1 MNLIEEIEI
10 RSFRS
15 IKSIS
20 LSGLD
25 DFTSLAG
32 LNNSG
37 KSNILRALNAF
48 FSGNTDDGIPLNVY
62 DDFYRPD
69 LKKHKA
75 KKIEVA
81 ITFKLPEHF
90 KFRKYLEG
98 VEGMLGSR
106 RFTIAKI
113 FHIKSDYP
121 SYTLDGRELDLEE
134 RLRADQFLQLIN
146 FRYIPNRVLPIDVIK
161 QEHRA
166 LMDVLV
172 RRLGQKAKGH
182 EKTFEA
188 IQEISESLVWALN
201 SRITEASPDVGNVRL
216 ATPTSWADMA
226 FTMGYKLGQ
235 GDMELDDFVQGSGIQ
250 SLLMFETLYL
260 IDRDYFQKFGWKQA
274 AVWIVEEPESSL
286 HASLEARVASYL
298 ASISSDPGSRLQV
311 LCTTHSDLMIQ
322 YSGKSFLIEKDGF
335 ETTFKEPSSP
345 REAIEELSNA
355 GVSRWVHPL
364 LYHPLDPI
372 IIVDGKYDHAFW
384 TEALKI
390 IRIKGHP
397 VITYLEIMDASSGT
411 GGNKQI
417 YNYVKANSQVIRKRP
432 KNSPVVV
439 VLDWEDSGNV
449 QSYKRL
455 FGRNDPFLI
464 FCWPEGEV
472 NPKLSKS
479 FRGTER
485 FYSDR
490 IIAEARNNGLQVAEY
505 SDGTLTVESDHYN
518 NTGKHIICDV
528 VKQGLMQEDLQYA
541 RSFMENVLRKIGM
554 M

>member
-1 MNLIEEIEI
+1 
-10 RSFRS
+10 
-15 IKSIS
+15 
-20 LSGLD
+20 
-25 DFTSLAG
+25 
-32 LNNSG
+32 
-37 KSNILRALNAF
+37 
-48 FSGNTDDGIPLNVY
+48 
-62 DDFYRPD
+62 
-69 LKKHKA
+69 
-75 KKIEVA
+75 
-81 ITFKLPEHF
+81 
-90 KFRKYLEG
+90 
-98 VEGMLGSR
+98 
-106 RFTIAKI
+106 
-113 FHIKSDYP
+113 
-121 SYTLDGRELDLEE
+121 
-134 RLRADQFLQLIN
+134 
-146 FRYIPNRVLPIDVIK
+146 
-161 QEHRA
+161 
-166 LMDVLV
+166 
-172 RRLGQKAKGH
+172 
-182 EKTFEA
+182 
-188 IQEISESLVWALN
+188 
-201 SRITEASPDVGNVRL
+201 VRL
-216 ATPTSWADMA
+216 L
-226 FTMGYKLGQ
+226 K
-235 GDMELDDFVQGSGIQ
+235 
-250 SLLMFETLYL
+250 
-260 IDRDYFQKFGWKQA
+260 
-274 AVWIVEEPESSL
+274 
-286 HASLEARVASYL
+286 SYL
-298 ASISSDPGSRLQV
+298 
-311 LCTTHSDLMIQ
+311 
-322 YSGKSFLIEKDGF
+322 
-335 ETTFKEPSSP
+335 
-345 REAIEELSNA
+345 
-355 GVSRWVHPL
+355 
-364 LYHPLDPI
+364 I